1 MRAAPLQCGTR
12 VYQLTCPTC
21 QSMTESPFVRSG
33 AVVRCESCRNKYR
46 IKTAHVERVLT
57 TGPRT
62 LDETEAVLR
71 TDSVDI
77 DPDEASPVSID
88 DEGNVVGLSG
98 LSELMRQSD
107 VRGSET
113 RVQSQMDSAPPP
125 AAQRLK
131 STPTEDPPAIE
142 RLTDEPVVSSRS
154 HRRARRHARQ
164 RRRRTQTLLIAAL
177 GVLVVVSGIVL
188 YTIVDRQQDKTDSAP
203 GGQADQNDSTDKPG
217 NTGDN
222 PPDLFPPDSSDPPV
236 EPQLFANIGP
246 PEPNPDP
253 KYVAPAVAIDPD
265 ALPADVPTVVIPAER
280 IMLEGWYV
288 TTPPRGAADAGG
300 EADFTVSELQPSA
313 LDDGRTLLSASVRN
327 NGEDALLA
335 GELHI
340 MLLDSSGGVFAEAFL
355 PLSLI
360 APNAEQAIA
369 LPVAARHWQRQ
380 RGVRTSVKATDRT
393 KNLFPIPD
401 VQIDPVGAAEHT
413 ALRLSARYNGL
424 AALRGVLILVEAT
437 DAQGNRLARFVV
449 ENEQLFVARG
459 GWLDLVVATPMEV
472 DETPASWSAVIQ
484 PRGN

>member
-1 MRAAPLQCGTR
+1 
-12 VYQLTCPTC
+12 
-21 QSMTESPFVRSG
+21 MTESPFVRSG
-33 AVVRCESCRNKYR
+33 AVVRCESCQNKYR
-46 IKTAHVERVLT
+46 IKTAHVERVLI

-107 VRGSET
+107 VRGTEA
-113 RVQSQMDSAPPP
+113 RIQSQMDSAPPP
-125 AAQRLK
+125 AAHRPK
-131 STPTEDPPAIE
+131 SSSSEGPPAIE
-142 RLTDEPVVSSRS
+142 RLTDEPVASSRS

-164 RRRRTQTLLIAAL
+164 RRKRTQALLIAAL

-188 YTIVDRQQDKTDSAP
+188 YTIVDKQRDRTDPAP
-203 GGQADQNDSTDKPG
+203 GGQAGQNDPADTPDSTR
-217 NTGDN
+217 DN
-222 PPDLFPPDSSDPPV
+222 PPDLFPPDSSDPPA
-236 EPQLFANIGP
+236 EPRLFANIGP

-253 KYVAPAVAIDPD
+253 KYVAPVVAIDPG

-280 IMLEGWYV
+280 IMLEGWYI

-300 EADFTVSELQPSA
+300 EADFSVTELLPSA
-313 LDDGRTLLSASVRN
+313 LDDGRTLLTASVRN
-327 NGEDALLA
+327 NGADALLA

-360 APNAEQAIA
+360 APDAEQAIA
-369 LPVAARHWQRQ
+369 LPIATRHWQRQ
-380 RGVRTSVKATDRT
+380 RGVRTSVKIAGRT
-393 KNLFPIPD
+393 QNLFPIPD

-424 AALRGVLILVEAT
+424 AALRGVLILIEAT

-459 GWLDLVVATPMEV
+459 GWLDLVVSTPMQAG
-472 DETPASWSAVIQ
+472 ETPANWSAVIQ
-484 PRGN
+484 PR